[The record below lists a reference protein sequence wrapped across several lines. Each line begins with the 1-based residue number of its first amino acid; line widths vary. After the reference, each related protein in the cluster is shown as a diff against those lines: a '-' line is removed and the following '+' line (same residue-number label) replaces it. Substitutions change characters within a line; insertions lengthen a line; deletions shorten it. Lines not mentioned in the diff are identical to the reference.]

1 MLFKKTIVASK
12 CGAMK
17 LMAHQCRA
25 GATRHVSDTTNL
37 SLAGCARPTK
47 LLRLLALVLGLHF
60 FIPITFAATPTS
72 VLPAHARVNKIT
84 PPAASLGFEL
94 GEWHVRPEQL
104 LSYYQLLA
112 TESPR
117 VQLRVVGHTHERR
130 PIFNLIVSS
139 PKNLARIAEIEA
151 ARARGDSDT
160 PIVVYLGYSVHGNE
174 PSGANAAPAVAWH
187 LASSMD
193 VSVSDM
199 LERTVVVIDPMLN
212 PDGLARFASWANS
225 YRGETLVSDPTTL
238 EHNQSWPSGRGNHYW
253 FDLNRDWLWLQHPES
268 RAHVATFQKWR
279 PHVFGDFHEQGTDAT
294 YFFQPG
300 VPARTHPLTPQS
312 NQSLTTAI
320 AKFHAQALDARG
332 ELYFSREGFDDFYYG
347 KGSTYP
353 DVQGSIG
360 ILFEQASSRGHLQ
373 ESRNGP
379 LKFEHTIANQIT
391 TSLSTLQAADALRTQ
406 LIAHQKNFDEE
417 AKKMAL
423 ADGQRAMLFAAPANP
438 ARLREFA
445 ALLKQ
450 HGIAVHQMKGSV
462 QIGPQTYDARNAL
475 AVPLNQR
482 QYRLLEAI
490 TELRTQFKENIFYD
504 VSAFSVIKSFDLAS
518 AKTSADVIGDPYI
531 AAAPQPL
538 RQESNIAYAFNW
550 DNDDAAPL
558 LAELTQAG
566 LRLRVATKAMR
577 VQTEQGAKDLGIGSI
592 VIPVA
597 MQSMPAAQVADIV
610 RKASGHFTV
619 EVMGLSSGS
628 GVTDID
634 VGSAS
639 LKTVEKPRI
648 ALLAGNGLDSTSV
661 GELWHWLDGHLH
673 LPTTHLSL
681 ERVANAQLD
690 RYTHIVM
697 ADGSYRL
704 SEEANKNIER
714 FVKQGGVLIGVE
726 GALKWA
732 STQSYLH
739 TKLVKNEPAKKTEAD
754 DKKPE
759 DKKSEEKKTKEARLA
774 YKDQGANVAKE
785 LVAGAIFDTD
795 IDRSHPLAAGLPRDN
810 LPVFLAHAD
819 VYKLE
824 ADRYGTVAAYT
835 SAPLLSGYASP
846 ENVKRI
852 AGSAAFTAERVGSGS
867 VILAS
872 PALGFRSGWQGSRR
886 LLENALFFGG
896 AFEKARVEGEE

>member
-1 MLFKKTIVASK
+1 MVFKKTLVA
-12 CGAMK
+12 
-17 LMAHQCRA
+17 
-25 GATRHVSDTTNL
+25 L
-37 SLAGCARPTK
+37 SLAWMSS
-47 LLRLLALVLGLHF
+47 
-60 FIPITFAATPTS
+60 ITFAATPTS
-72 VLPAHARVNKIT
+72 VLPAHARASKVT

-117 VQLRVVGHTHERR
+117 VQLRVVGYTHERR
-130 PIFNLIVSS
+130 PILNLIISS
-139 PKNLARIAEIEA
+139 PNNLARIADIEA
-151 ARARGDSDT
+151 ARARGDTDT

-193 VSVSDM
+193 ASVTQM

-225 YRGETLVSDPTTL
+225 YRGETLVSDPNTL

-300 VPARTHPLTPQS
+300 VPTRTHPLTPQS
-312 NQSLTTAI
+312 NQTLTEAI

-332 ELYFSREGFDDFYYG
+332 ELYFSREAYDDFYYG

-360 ILFEQASSRGHLQ
+360 ILFEQASSRGHIQ
-373 ESRNGP
+373 DSRNGV

-391 TSLSTLQAADALRTQ
+391 TSLSTLQAADALRSQ
-406 LIAHQKNFDEE
+406 LLAHKKNFDEE
-417 AKKMAL
+417 TKKMAQ

-445 ALLKQ
+445 SLLKQ
-450 HGIAVHQMKGSV
+450 HGIAVHHMKGSV
-462 QIGPQTYDARNAL
+462 QIGHQTYDAHSAI

-482 QYRLLEAI
+482 QYRLLEAM
-490 TELRTQFKENIFYD
+490 TELRTQFKDNTFYD
-504 VSAFSVIKSFDLAS
+504 VSAFSVTKAFDLAS
-518 AKTSADVIGDPYI
+518 AKTAADVIGEAYTV
-531 AAAPQPL
+531 AAPQPL
-538 RQESNIAYAFNW
+538 RQESSIAYAFNW
-550 DNDDAAPL
+550 ENDDAAPL
-558 LAELTQAG
+558 LAELTHTG
-566 LRLRVATKAMR
+566 LRLRVVTKPMR
-577 VQTEQGAKDLGIGSI
+577 VQTTQGAKDLGIGSI

-597 MQSMPAAQVADIV
+597 MQSMPATQLADIV

-619 EVMGLSSGS
+619 EVMALSSGA
-628 GVTDID
+628 GATGID

-639 LKTVEKPRI
+639 LKPVEKPRV

-673 LPTTHLSL
+673 LPTTQLSL
-681 ERVANAQLD
+681 ERLASGQLD

-697 ADGSYRL
+697 PDGSYRL
-704 SEEANKNIER
+704 SEDANKNIER
-714 FVKQGGVLIGVE
+714 FVKQGGVVIGVE

-739 TKLVKNEPAKKTEAD
+739 TKLAKKDAAKKSEGE

-759 DKKSEEKKTKEARLA
+759 DKKTDDKKTKETRLA
-774 YKDQGANVAKE
+774 YKDQDANAAKE

-795 IDRSHPLAAGLPRDN
+795 VDRSHPLAAGLPRDN
-810 LPVFLAHAD
+810 LPVVLAHAE
-819 VYKLE
+819 VYQLE
-824 ADRYGTVAAYT
+824 GDRYGTVAAYT

-852 AGSAAFTAERVGSGS
+852 AGSAALTAERVGNGS
-867 VILAS
+867 VIMAS

-886 LLENALFFGG
+886 LLENALFFGK
-896 AFEKARVEGEE
+896 AFEKARVEGEEE